1 MTRKRLYLILSGV
14 GLCLIVSGA
23 IILNKPLSEQG
34 KRIASAVV
42 GQSKSG
48 VYGGYYVEI
57 DDLPKP
63 PKVRKSKR
71 KWIRKLYESLNPADW
86 EGLNRNHP
94 HPKEVEILVEGMDAF
109 SAVKHL
115 HALREYSMYLREY
128 AGRAAAE
135 NPSDFDVLLFYAQT
149 LLAHH
154 EEEAEAMYR
163 RLLEMYPNSIQV
175 TYGLGNLIRI
185 SKPKEA
191 LELLEKV
198 IQIEPQNASAYKKQ
212 AVSYRTL
219 GRYDEAIASAQKAN
233 DIHPGVFSP
242 GSFESFLQSIERHRA
257 KQSAQLQASE
267 PDPDESTS
275 VASSKKTDTPQVADV
290 QEESVKKT
298 ASDSEPSE
306 SRGDTRKA
314 EARQAMEAG
323 MEAEFEQM
331 LADYERMIV
340 GDLDPSAIVERQIA
354 DLERSVE
361 PKLNQSEDYIKLG
374 EAYEEAGEREK
385 AEEVYRRA
393 RERFP
398 DDERVRRKAEA
409 SEKRRKRST
418 DAEPS
423 EEED

>member
-1 MTRKRLYLILSGV
+1 MRERLEAWL
-14 GLCLIVSGA
+14 
-23 IILNKPLSEQG
+23 
-34 KRIASAVV
+34 
-42 GQSKSG
+42 
-48 VYGGYYVEI
+48 
-57 DDLPKP
+57 D
-63 PKVRKSKR
+63 
-71 KWIRKLYESLNPADW
+71 
-86 EGLNRNHP
+86 
-94 HPKEVEILVEGMDAF
+94 
-109 SAVKHL
+109 
-115 HALREYSMYLREY
+115 
-128 AGRAAAE
+128 E
-135 NPSDFDVLLFYAQT
+135 NPDKLFYAQT

-154 EEEAEAMYR
+154 EEEAEAVYR
-163 RLLEMYPNSIQV
+163 RALVMAPNSIRV
-175 TYGLGNLIRI
+175 IYGLGTLITTT
-185 SKPKEA
+185 KPKEA
-191 LELLEKV
+191 IGLLEKV
-198 IQIEPQNASAYKKQ
+198 IQMEPQSPYAYLDV

-219 GRYDEAIASAQKAN
+219 GQYDEAIAWAEKAYQINPQVFASGSMDNFLRSVEWLRNKSAT
-233 DIHPGVFSP
+233 
-242 GSFESFLQSIERHRA
+242 
-257 KQSAQLQASE
+257 QLQVSE

>member
-1 MTRKRLYLILSGV
+1 M
-14 GLCLIVSGA
+14 A
-23 IILNKPLSEQG
+23 
-34 KRIASAVV
+34 
-42 GQSKSG
+42 
-48 VYGGYYVEI
+48 
-57 DDLPKP
+57 
-63 PKVRKSKR
+63 
-71 KWIRKLYESLNPADW
+71 
-86 EGLNRNHP
+86 
-94 HPKEVEILVEGMDAF
+94 
-109 SAVKHL
+109 
-115 HALREYSMYLREY
+115 
-128 AGRAAAE
+128 
-135 NPSDFDVLLFYAQT
+135 
-149 LLAHH
+149 
-154 EEEAEAMYR
+154 
-163 RLLEMYPNSIQV
+163 PNSIRV
-175 TYGLGNLIRI
+175 IYGLGTLIATT
-185 SKPKEA
+185 KPKEA
-191 LELLEKV
+191 IGLLEKV
-198 IQIEPQNASAYKKQ
+198 IQMEPQSPYAYLDV

-257 KQSAQLQASE
+257 KQSAQLQVSE
-267 PDPDESTS
+267 PDPDESAS
-275 VASSKKTDTPQVADV
+275 VASPQKTERPQVADV
-290 QEESVKKT
+290 QEESVKET
-298 ASDSEPSE
+298 ASSDSEPSE
-306 SRGDTRKA
+306 SRDDTRRA

-323 MEAEFEQM
+323 MEAEFERM

-385 AEEVYRRA
+385 AEEVYRRT